1 MIQLKIPHAYLLLLC
16 IIYLVCKPGSY
27 LKAQTILPSQKK
39 DTTSIEQKKTDLFY
53 NKLQKKAKESK
64 FLTELHRLIF
74 ISPDSSHSIQKPEES
89 HTRFLKYK
97 GKHIRSINFINLDVF
112 GPSVNDTT
120 RSPKTWMEKV
130 ANKIH
135 VYTRTSEFRKL
146 LLQHEGDVVNPF
158 LLAENEHI
166 IRDLPFIRD
175 VKFIL
180 LPDSND
186 SNFVDII
193 ILTQDLYS
201 LGFIFQPLNISSTKI
216 GLYNI
221 NVLGY
226 GHRQSNMFIIDPMK
240 KEKVRYVEGSYRI
253 ENIDKL
259 FMSGELHYSNYPDNQ
274 LLGFDLNRKFLTF
287 NTRLAGG
294 LSLYNYKQ
302 TLREN
307 DIVLMNSRFNKLSS
321 WLGYA
326 FPFHSP
332 NIDFPLHNRL
342 VTTVSID
349 KIHYGYRDIV
359 NPTDYLKANNKTVL
373 ISGLSFSS
381 NAYYRDNLLFGY
393 GSSEDIPYGKLFGIQ
408 AGYSF
413 EENHNRFYL
422 NEFYSAG
429 SKVNNFGYINYSIES
444 GGYLNSGIY
453 EDGIIKS
460 KLSLI
465 SLLYTHKLH
474 HFRHY
479 FNLMYVRGINMNG
492 SERIIINDKYGIRGL
507 KSKTLIGTQKL
518 SMNIESVMFSP
529 LYILGFRFATFG
541 FLDIGLIGSE
551 KISILKQQM
560 YSGIGIGVRIKN
572 ENLIFNTVQLRI
584 AFYPLEPDRSNRF
597 SVDVSDVPSVNFSD
611 FKVKQPHV
619 ITFE

>member
-1 MIQLKIPHAYLLLLC
+1 MKQFKIPPTYLLLLC
-16 IIYLVCKPGSY
+16 IIYLVCMPWGY
-27 LKAQTILPSQKK
+27 LKAQVISPSQKK
-39 DTTSIEQKKTDLFY
+39 DSSTIEQKKTDLFY

-74 ISPDSSHSIQKPEES
+74 ISSDTSHSVQKPQES
-89 HTRFLKYK
+89 STRFLKYK
-97 GKHIRSINFINLDVF
+97 GKHIRSINFISLDVF

-120 RSPKTWMEKV
+120 RSPKTWLEKA
-130 ANKIH
+130 ANKMH

-146 LLQHEGDVVNPF
+146 LLQHEGDAVNPS

-166 IRDLPFIRD
+166 IRNLPFIRD
-175 VKFIL
+175 VRFIV
-180 LPDSND
+180 LPDSQD
-186 SNFVDII
+186 LNFVDII

-201 LGFIFQPLNISSTKI
+201 LGIIFQPLNISSTKI
-216 GLYNI
+216 GIYNI

-226 GHRQSNMFIIDPMK
+226 GHRQSNMFLIDPMK
-240 KEKVRYVEGSYRI
+240 KEKFRYVDGSYRI

-259 FMSGELHYSNYPDNQ
+259 LMSGELHYSNYTDNQ
-274 LLGFDLNRKFLTF
+274 LLGFDLSRKFLTF

-294 LSLYNYKQ
+294 LSFYNYKQ
-302 TLREN
+302 TLKEN
-307 DIVLMNSRFNKLSS
+307 DLVLINSRFNTLSS

-332 NIDFPLHNRL
+332 DNDFPLHNRL

-349 KIHYGYRDIV
+349 KIHYAYRDIV

-381 NAYYRDNLLFGY
+381 NGYYRDNLLFGY
-393 GSSEDIPYGKLFGIQ
+393 GSSEDIPYGKLFGVQ

-413 EENHNRFYL
+413 EENYNRIYL
-422 NEFYSAG
+422 DEFYSAG
-429 SKVNNFGYINYSIES
+429 SEINNLGYINYSVES
-444 GGYLNSGIY
+444 GGYFHSDIY
-453 EDGIIKS
+453 EDGILKS

-465 SLLYTHKLH
+465 SLLYTHGLH

-479 FNLMYVRGINMNG
+479 LNLMYVLGINMNG
-492 SERIIINDKYGIRGL
+492 SERITINDKYGIRGL
-507 KSKTLIGTQKL
+507 KSNTLIGTQKL

-541 FLDIGLIGSE
+541 FLDVGLIGSE
-551 KISILKQQM
+551 KTSIFKQQM
-560 YSGIGIGVRIKN
+560 YSGIGIGIRIKN
-572 ENLIFNTVQLRI
+572 ENLIFNTFQLRL
-584 AFYPLEPDRSNRF
+584 AFYPLEPDRINRF
-597 SVDVSDVPSVNFSD
+597 SIDVSDVPSANFAD
-611 FKVKQPHV
+611 FNVKQPHV